1 MNTSNTHI
9 MRNLFT
15 TTSLSIIFFKIKFVL
30 FTVNVIFILGFT
42 LLSLLLYLVKS
53 SLVFLLVGM
62 VFLGFL
68 GASVADSKINK

>member
-1 MNTSNTHI
+1 MKHI
-9 MRNLFT
+9 INALQGT
-15 TTSLSIIFFKIKFVL
+15 VVII
-30 FTVNVIFILGFT
+30 VIFILGFT